1 MDSFAPRLYRRT
13 FLSPLVL
20 RATVASGL
28 FSPLICLCSVNRQAL
43 LHMKPMA
50 PANRWTKRT
59 FLESPSCRSFRLLLP
74 FSFSQRFIP
83 VLSCLFF
90 LWRLFSL
97 SSLFLF
103 PCSPPPSLHPSIS
116 VPLPSS
122 LVYLCILPDY
132 PPHTNDPLYG
142 QHHQTPSI
150 TIETLR
156 PGLDLAGQRPNPA
169 TDVLWQT

>member
-59 FLESPSCRSFRLLLP
+59 SLESPSCRSFRLLLP

-103 PCSPPPSLHPSIS
+103 PCFSPSFFASFDQRSTSIIPRLSLYTSRLPPA
-116 VPLPSS
+116 
-122 LVYLCILPDY
+122 Y
-132 PPHTNDPLYG
+132 
-142 QHHQTPSI
+142 
-150 TIETLR
+150 
-156 PGLDLAGQRPNPA
+156 QRPVVRPTPPNPL
-169 TDVLWQT
+169 DHN